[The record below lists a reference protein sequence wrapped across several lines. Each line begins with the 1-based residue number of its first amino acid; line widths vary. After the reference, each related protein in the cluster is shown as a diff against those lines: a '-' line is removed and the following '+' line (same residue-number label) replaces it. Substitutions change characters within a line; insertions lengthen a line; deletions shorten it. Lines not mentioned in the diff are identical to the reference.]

1 MKFAVLFEESD
12 VSYFKLQVPIMALRP
27 ALYLIHT
34 NHRAW
39 RTLSSWLTKKAHFK
53 FPHGLSNPTSP
64 SDEIRV

>member
-34 NHRAW
+34 NHPTQQARAMKLEYEPDSY
-39 RTLSSWLTKKAHFK
+39 RTHSQSSPK
-53 FPHGLSNPTSP
+53 
-64 SDEIRV
+64 